1 MADNSHVD
9 DVTGTET
16 TGHEWDGIRELNTP
30 LPRWWLYIFYATIV
44 WSLGYYIAYP
54 AIPMISSYSK
64 GVLGY
69 SSRADVAEKVKEA
82 KAAQQVYLDKLEQ
95 ASLEEIRTD
104 PELLEFALAGGRAA
118 FNVNCSQC
126 HGSGAQGVTGYPNLN
141 DDEWLWGGT
150 VDAIHFTISNGAR
163 NDQSEDARVS
173 DMPAFLKDETLDKAA
188 INDVAEYVLSL
199 SGTAS
204 DEEAA
209 GRGKAVFVENCVD
222 CHGETGEGIADVG
235 APALNNAI
243 WLYGGDKKTIVES
256 VSYSRRGVMPAWGKI
271 LDSVTIKELAI
282 YIHSLGGGK

>member
-44 WSLGYYIAYP
+44 WALGYYIAYP

-64 GVLGY
+64 GMLGY
-69 SSRADVAEKVKEA
+69 SSRAEVVEKVKQA
-82 KAAQQVYLDKLEQ
+82 KAAQQVHLDKLEQ

-104 PELLEFALAGGRAA
+104 PELLEFAMAGGRAA

-188 INDVAEYVLSL
+188 INDVAEYVMSL

-204 DEEAA
+204 DKGAV
-209 GRGKAVFVENCVD
+209 GRGEAIFVENCVD
-222 CHGETGEGIADVG
+222 CHGPTGEGITDVG

-243 WLYGGDKKTIVES
+243 WLYGGDKATIVETI
-256 VSYSRRGVMPAWGKI
+256 SYSRRGVMPAWGKI
-271 LDSVTIKELAI
+271 LDPATIKELAV

>member
-1 MADNSHVD
+1 MAENSHVD

-64 GVLGY
+64 GMLGY

-82 KAAQQVYLDKLEQ
+82 KAAQRVYLDKLEQ

-104 PELLEFALAGGRAA
+104 PEMLEFALAGGRAA

-126 HGSGAQGVTGYPNLN
+126 HGSGAQGFKGYPNLN

-150 VDAIHFTISNGAR
+150 VEAIHYTIANGAR
-163 NDQSEDARVS
+163 NDQSDDARVS

-188 INDVAEYVLSL
+188 VNDVAEYVMSL

-204 DEEAA
+204 DEDAV
-209 GRGKAVFVENCVD
+209 GRGKAVFVENCAD
-222 CHGETGEGIADVG
+222 CHGQAGEGIADVG

-243 WLYGGDKKTIVES
+243 WLYGGDKEAIVETIS
-256 VSYSRRGVMPAWGKI
+256 FSRRGVMPAWGKI
-271 LDSVTIKELAI
+271 LDPVTIKELAI